1 VTKLDRDP
9 STGTALQEISFWL
22 GLERA
27 LNRISEKR
35 DSIEI
40 TLTLDILRYGKRFIA
55 TVSFD
60 SDTGLKEAVETAKD
74 YNVLMKDFPLNEL
87 ISATELAK
95 ITLAIQNIFNHL
107 KKIRNTKYPLNR
119 LLKLIE
125 AISKDLTAQLLKVLS
140 TQRLM
145 LVPFDDFEKTAKV
158 RIVFF
163 LQYLIKNKLVNFF
176 LKRLAILCLEH
187 GMTSTRSCNRYCV
200 SWPRESATS
209 SKSSGA

>member
-1 VTKLDRDP
+1 LDRDP

-35 DSIEI
+35 ESIEI

-74 YNVLMKDFPLNEL
+74 YNILMKDFPLNEL

-95 ITLAIQNIFNHL
+95 ITTAIQSIFNHL

-125 AISKDLTAQLLKVLS
+125 AISKDLTTQLLKVLS

-145 LVPFDDFEKTAKV
+145 LMPFDEYERTVKV
-158 RIVFF
+158 RQILVF
-163 LQYLIKNKLVNFF
+163 ISNS
-176 LKRLAILCLEH
+176 LE
-187 GMTSTRSCNRYCV
+187 S
-200 SWPRESATS
+200 
-209 SKSSGA
+209 